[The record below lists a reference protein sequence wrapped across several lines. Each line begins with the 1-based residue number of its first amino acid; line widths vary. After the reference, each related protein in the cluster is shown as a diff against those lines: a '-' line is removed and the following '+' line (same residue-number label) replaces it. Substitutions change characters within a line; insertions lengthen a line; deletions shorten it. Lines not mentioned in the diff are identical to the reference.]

1 VRVSCH
7 SRNDLSSAY
16 RQTTRVAPVVR
27 CPSSDDAKHIDN
39 IHQTRR
45 KDAHRVRRYTASALH
60 QCSLMFLRLASE
72 RCRWERSSWQ
82 AWPTRR
88 HIGRLEF
95 KVTLSTFQLC
105 SFVLVCMG
113 PIVYKQPKKENLTKV
128 LALTKSIT
136 NGNLA
141 KSYTNLCKRRQNFVL
156 FIITSRLVHSLGL
169 YTHFKV

>member
-1 VRVSCH
+1 
-7 SRNDLSSAY
+7 
-16 RQTTRVAPVVR
+16 
-27 CPSSDDAKHIDN
+27 
-39 IHQTRR
+39 
-45 KDAHRVRRYTASALH
+45 
-60 QCSLMFLRLASE
+60 
-72 RCRWERSSWQ
+72 
-82 AWPTRR
+82 
-88 HIGRLEF
+88 
-95 KVTLSTFQLC
+95 
-105 SFVLVCMG
+105 MG